1 VFRELLV
8 NACVHRN
15 YAIHG
20 SRIRI
25 FVFDDRIEVISP
37 GRLPNTVTVEKL
49 RRGVSYA
56 VNPVLVKFM
65 ENLRFID
72 KLGRGLPMVYRE
84 AVTHGRQVIFEEVG
98 EEFRVTLGRHP
109 EQK

>member
-1 VFRELLV
+1 MT
-8 NACVHRN
+8 
-15 YAIHG
+15 I
-20 SRIRI
+20 
-25 FVFDDRIEVISP
+25 
-37 GRLPNTVTVEKL
+37 EKL

-84 AVTHGRQVIFEEVG
+84 AVTHGRKVIFEEVG
-98 EEFRVTLGRHP
+98 EEFRVTLGLHREASDP
-109 EQK
+109 G